1 MKPTVNHLKTIL
13 LIDDDADDGLFLGH
27 ALTEM
32 PGNITLSCKQ
42 NVDHLFETI
51 DACRPFLILI
61 DYHMPKRNG
70 LDLLSQIKS
79 HPDYKHIPVVIWS
92 TSSLS
97 KDVVAAYKEGAQAFV
112 QKPCCYTDLVAELRG
127 ILKKCKTEFQ

>member
-1 MKPTVNHLKTIL
+1 MKATVNHLKTIL
-13 LIDDDADDGLFLGH
+13 LIDDDADDALFLGH
-27 ALTEM
+27 ALTKM

-61 DYHMPKRNG
+61 DYHMPKKSG

-92 TSSLS
+92 TSSFN
-97 KDVVAAYKEGAQAFV
+97 KDVVAAYKKGVQAFV
-112 QKPCCYTDLVAELRG
+112 QKPCSYIDLVAELSE
-127 ILKKCKTEFQ
+127 ILNQCETQF

>member
-1 MKPTVNHLKTIL
+1 MKATVNHPRTIL
-13 LIDDDADDGLFLGH
+13 LIDDDVDDALFLGH

-32 PGNITLSCKQ
+32 PGDITLSCKQ

-61 DYHMPKRNG
+61 DYHMPKRSG
-70 LDLLSQIKS
+70 LYLLSQIKS

-112 QKPCCYTDLVAELRG
+112 QKPFSYTDLVAELNG
-127 ILKKCKTEFQ
+127 ILNNCETKF